1 MAGGYKF
8 IMGKQTAVRCCSSI
22 GVEDDH
28 DSRSSGWSVAV
39 GPKMTRE
46 ANTGKEGSPTLWANV
61 GGDTRALRATCFC
74 CASAGHRFSATWTYE
89 YFDFAMLGCVVGSE
103 LLPIANID
111 VQVLEASFDVV
122 FIACSEVI
130 HS

>member
-39 GPKMTRE
+39 GLKMTRE
-46 ANTGKEGSPTLWANV
+46 ANMGPEGSPTHWAGAV
-61 GGDTRALRATCFC
+61 DWTVADTRALHTTRFC
-74 CASAGHRFSATWTYE
+74 CASAVQRFSVTRSPVNILLRQAVRLV
-89 YFDFAMLGCVVGSE
+89 ASCSQLLMLMFRSWR
-103 LLPIANID
+103 
-111 VQVLEASFDVV
+111 EALMQSL
-122 FIACSEVI
+122 
-130 HS
+130 